1 MQAQEAHYYINF
13 LLKGFSH
20 VLVTFRVD
28 KDSNPMCGLVRNNF
42 KKVWLKQQQF
52 TAKHYF
58 MIWDSRRHS
67 LLQAVIAISLALF
80 ENCTYFR
87 ALFTFGSIF
96 SVFGGKECQFS
107 GQWPL

>member
-42 KKVWLKQQQF
+42 KKVWLKQQHIFRVYSETLFYDLGFKKAQF
-52 TAKHYF
+52 
-58 MIWDSRRHS
+58 
-67 LLQAVIAISLALF
+67 IAGCNRNIS
-80 ENCTYFR
+80 CT
-87 ALFTFGSIF
+87 
-96 SVFGGKECQFS
+96 V
-107 GQWPL
+107 